1 LRIYFGVVFI
11 PKETLKMRN
20 FMIAAA
26 MMAVAGAAQA
36 DNALGKKYNCYA
48 CHAEASKKVGPA
60 YKDVAKKYA
69 GKADAVDYLTKK
81 IKTGGSGVWGPIPMP
96 PHPQVSDADAK
107 ALATY
112 VMSVK

>member
-1 LRIYFGVVFI
+1 
-11 PKETLKMRN
+11 MRN

-26 MMAVAGAAQA
+26 MMAVAGVAQA
-36 DNALGKKYNCYA
+36 DSALGKKYNCYA